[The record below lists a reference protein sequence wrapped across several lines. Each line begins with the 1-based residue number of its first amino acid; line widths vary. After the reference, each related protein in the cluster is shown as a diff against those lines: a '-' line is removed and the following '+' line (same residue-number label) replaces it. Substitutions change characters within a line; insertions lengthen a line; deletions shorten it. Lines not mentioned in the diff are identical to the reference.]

1 MRIACLMIMEN
12 PLVVEP
18 RGADSDVILTWE
30 FLEAPN
36 RRFFWRAIA
45 SDGAISRESD
55 HTFPTLDECAADA
68 SRMWARSG

>member
-1 MRIACLMIMEN
+1 MIMEN
-12 PLVVEP
+12 HLVVEA
-18 RGADSDVILTWE
+18 RGAQGDVILTWE

-45 SDGAISRESD
+45 SDGAVSRESD
-55 HTFPTLDECAADA
+55 HTFTSLDECAADA